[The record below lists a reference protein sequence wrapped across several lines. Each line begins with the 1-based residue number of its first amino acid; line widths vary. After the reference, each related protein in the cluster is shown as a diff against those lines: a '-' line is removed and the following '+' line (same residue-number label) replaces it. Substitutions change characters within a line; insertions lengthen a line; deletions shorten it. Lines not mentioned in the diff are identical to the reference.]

1 MDLSAD
7 SQGMGMG
14 FSLTKINE
22 EGKQFEAIP
31 ILGDGIAIFQYFFNF
46 ILEEQSI
53 FKKMIDNSSFSERII

>member
-1 MDLSAD
+1 MTLPQGMDLSAD

-31 ILGDGIAIFQYFFNF
+31 ILGDGIAIFQYFL
-46 ILEEQSI
+46 I
-53 FKKMIDNSSFSERII
+53 SSLKSNQFSRR